1 MEEMMNCPNCQR
13 DITNYSNFCYFC
25 GARQGNAAGSPA
37 PPRRLHRSA
46 IDSKIG
52 GVCGGMAEYF
62 GMDSTL
68 VRLLWVM
75 VTFFTGIIPGLL
87 VYVAAWLIMP
97 EGGLPIPVQ
106 PVTQAT
112 EAPRASA

>member
-1 MEEMMNCPNCQR
+1 MNCPNCQR
-13 DITNYSNFCYFC
+13 DIANYSNFCYFC
-25 GARQGNAAGSPA
+25 GARQAQAGTSA
-37 PPRRLHRSA
+37 VPPRRLHRSA

-75 VTFFTGIIPGLL
+75 VTFFTGLVPGIL

-97 EGGLPIPVQ
+97 EGVIPIIVP